1 MWYVWLILAG
11 IFMIGEIITN
21 GFLIF
26 WLGLGALLAMLVS
39 FITDSLVIQIAVF
52 VGSSTLFILFTKP
65 LLQKFMKKDKTVDT
79 NAFTIVGKKAIEVK
93 DINTTLWTRQIK
105 VECQLW
111 SAKPETEETIE
122 KGTEVLILSIDGVKA
137 VVTTN
142 LQAKV
147 PEEIFEEH
155 K

>member
-39 FITDSLVIQIAVF
+39 FFTDSLVIQIAVF
-52 VGSSTLFILFTKP
+52 AGTSTLFILFTKP
-65 LLQKFMKKDKTVDT
+65 LLQKFMKKDKNVVT
-79 NAFTIVGKKAIEVK
+79 NAFTIVGKKALVVK
-93 DINTTLWTRQIK
+93 DINSTLGTGQIK
-105 VECQLW
+105 VEGQVW

-122 KGTEVLILSIDGVKA
+122 KGSEVLILSIDGVKA

-147 PEEIFEEH
+147 PEEIFETN